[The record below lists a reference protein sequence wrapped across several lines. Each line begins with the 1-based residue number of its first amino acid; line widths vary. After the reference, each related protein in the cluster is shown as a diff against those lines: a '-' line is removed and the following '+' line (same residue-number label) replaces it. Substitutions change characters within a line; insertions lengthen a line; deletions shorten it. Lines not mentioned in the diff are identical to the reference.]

1 MAGEDDINPA
11 ALGALSMLGSDDMAG
26 GEGDEALGYAAPSS
40 MRPELRQMYE
50 RGAKL
55 AGDVDTNLTEVTK
68 RQRAAVEAKR
78 SAIQRGREA
87 LLGRQPDNIEILLAL
102 AKGFGSPTKTGSF
115 AETLG
120 NVAGEALPAVSRLN
134 AARDARD
141 QRLLQYDTEMAGVEG
156 DASKIEYDQLM
167 KRLESARKMQ
177 TDAQKIASS
186 EQRDKEKLE
195 ARKQMTRLVAS
206 LKQSGSQWKPLDK
219 LIDVDE
225 KEAARLTEMY
235 GVKINPGP
243 TLFAMDPKSLRM
255 VPLGN
260 VKDKVSKPL
269 TLDLGTE
276 VHLID
281 RETGEV
287 ISKHTKD
294 IKGAAAQ
301 RSQGTA
307 EGQEAAKAPA
317 SLESAERMLASID
330 SLANDKALPT
340 ITGWTGAAISKVGGI
355 PGGGSKRALGIQE
368 QIKGQA
374 FLQAFESLRGGGAIT
389 EVEGTK
395 ATNAIMRLNNGLSEK
410 DYRDALNELREVVS
424 SAIEHLK
431 AKKGGGGR
439 GGAGAGAGGA
449 GAGGAG
455 AGGAGWSVREV
466 K

>member
-1 MAGEDDINPA
+1 MAGEDDLDPA
-11 ALGALSMLGSDDMAG
+11 ALGALSMLGSADMAG
-26 GEGDEALGYAAPSS
+26 GEGDEALSYAAPSS

-141 QRLLQYDTEMAGVEG
+141 QRLLQYDTEMAGVES

-167 KRLESARKMQ
+167 KRLDAARKMQ
-177 TDAQKIASS
+177 TDAQKMASS
-186 EQRDKEKLE
+186 EERQRLQIE
-195 ARKQMTRLVAS
+195 ARKEMARLVAS
-206 LKQSGSQWKPLDK
+206 LKDSKEGWTQLNKPQ
-219 LIDVDE
+219 LINE
-225 KEAARLTEMY
+225 EEAAALTEKF
-235 GVKINPGP
+235 GRKFSPG
-243 TLFAMDPKSLRM
+243 LVAYAMDKKGNIM
-255 VPLGN
+255 PLFN
-260 VKDKVSKPL
+260 VKDSGSKPL

-276 VHLID
+276 IHLID

-294 IKGAAAQ
+294 IKGAASQKA
-301 RSQGTA
+301 QGTV
-307 EGQEAAKAPA
+307 EGQETAKAPA

-340 ITGWTGAAISKVGGI
+340 ITGWTGAAISKIGGI

-410 DYRDALNELREVVS
+410 DYRDALKELRDVVS
-424 SAIEHLK
+424 SAIEQLK
-431 AKKGGGGR
+431 ARKGGGGR
-439 GGAGAGAGGA
+439 GGAGGGAGG
-449 GAGGAG
+449 GGGGA
-455 AGGAGWSVREV
+455 GAGWSVREV